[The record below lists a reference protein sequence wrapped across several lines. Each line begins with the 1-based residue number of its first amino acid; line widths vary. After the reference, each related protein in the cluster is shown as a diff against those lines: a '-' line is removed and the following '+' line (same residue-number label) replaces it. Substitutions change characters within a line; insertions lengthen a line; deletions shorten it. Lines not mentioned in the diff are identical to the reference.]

1 MLQIVA
7 PLTDDSRGI
16 AYFLNMFIV
25 QATVL
30 QTSDSYLD
38 FVASFLSW
46 SGSQS
51 REHWNLPLDES
62 FRSNI
67 LVPLRPLKVKSRFLL
82 LVYMA
87 SSHGA
92 VVRASE

>member
-1 MLQIVA
+1 
-7 PLTDDSRGI
+7 
-16 AYFLNMFIV
+16 MFIV
-25 QATVL
+25 QATVP
-30 QTSDSYLD
+30 QTSIGYLD
-38 FVASFLSW
+38 FVASFLGW

-67 LVPLRPLKVKSRFLL
+67 RVPLRPLKVKSGFLL
-82 LVYMA
+82 LVYLA

-92 VVRASE
+92 VVWQVTYDPRMEGSNHRHERIH

>member
-1 MLQIVA
+1 MVA
-7 PLTDDSRGI
+7 SLTDDSRGI
-16 AYFLNMFIV
+16 TYFLNMFMV
-25 QATVL
+25 QATVPH
-30 QTSDSYLD
+30 TSIGYLD
-38 FVASFLSW
+38 FVASFLGW

-67 LVPLRPLKVKSRFLL
+67 RVPLRPLKVKSGFLL

>member
-1 MLQIVA
+1 MLLIVA
-7 PLTDDSRGI
+7 SLTDDSRGI
-16 AYFLNMFIV
+16 TYFLKMFIV

-30 QTSDSYLD
+30 QTSIGYLD
-38 FVASFLSW
+38 FVASFLGW

-67 LVPLRPLKVKSRFLL
+67 RVPLRPLKVKSRYLL
-82 LVYMA
+82 LIYMA
-87 SSHGA
+87 SSQGA
-92 VVRASE
+92 VVRARY